1 MTDAFCVRFLMTMKN
16 KTRFITQGAIL
27 AAAYVALTH
36 LQNFLLPGSAS
47 AAIQVR
53 VSEALSIFAFF
64 TPAAI
69 PGLALGCAIFN
80 LTSGMAL
87 PLDFLFG
94 SIATALAATCMWL
107 SRKWTV
113 FGTPVFGLIMPAVF
127 NGLLIGWEL
136 SLFIGGGFF
145 VNCGYVAL
153 GEIIA
158 LMLGLPL
165 YWAMKKAWPKLHKNS

>member
-1 MTDAFCVRFLMTMKN
+1 MTMKQN
-16 KTRFITQGAIL
+16 TRFITHGAIL

-36 LQNFLLPGSAS
+36 LQNLLLPGSAS

-53 VSEALSIFAFF
+53 VSEALCIFAFF

-69 PGLALGCAIFN
+69 PGLTLGCILFN

-94 SIATALAATCMWL
+94 SAATALAATGMWL
-107 SRKWTV
+107 TRKWTV
-113 FGTPVFGLIMPAVF
+113 FGTPVFGLLMPAIF

-136 SLFIGGGFF
+136 TLFMGGGFWL
-145 VNCGYVAL
+145 NCGYVAL

-158 LMLGLPL
+158 LLLGVPL
-165 YWAMKKAWPKLHKNS
+165 YWAVKKTMPQLYKSR

>member
-1 MTDAFCVRFLMTMKN
+1 MTMKQN
-16 KTRFITQGAIL
+16 TRFITHGAIL
-27 AAAYVALTH
+27 AAAYLALTH
-36 LQNFLLPGSAS
+36 LQNLLLPGSAS

-53 VSEALSIFAFF
+53 VSEALCVFAFF

-94 SIATALAATCMWL
+94 SAATALAATGMWL
-107 SRKWTV
+107 TRKWTV
-113 FGTPVFGLIMPAVF
+113 FGTPVFGLLMPAIF
-127 NGLLIGWEL
+127 NGLLVGWEL
-136 SLFIGGGFF
+136 ALFIGGGFF

-158 LMLGLPL
+158 LLLGVPL
-165 YWAMKKAWPKLHKNS
+165 YWAVKKTMPQLYKSR

>member
-1 MTDAFCVRFLMTMKN
+1 MKSN
-16 KTRFITQGAIL
+16 TRFITHGAIL

-36 LQNFLLPGSAS
+36 LQNLLLPGSAS

-53 VSEALSIFAFF
+53 VSEALCIFAFF

-69 PGLALGCAIFN
+69 PGLTLGCILFS

-94 SIATALAATCMWL
+94 GIATLLAATGMWL
-107 SRKWTV
+107 TRKWTV
-113 FGTPVFGLIMPAVF
+113 FGIPVPGLLLPAVA
-127 NGLLIGWEL
+127 NGLLVGWEL
-136 SLFIGGGFF
+136 TLFIGGGFM

-158 LMLGLPL
+158 LLLGVPL
-165 YWAMKKAWPKLHKNS
+165 YWAVKKTLPKLNKFG